1 MKGRGLASAL
11 GRVPAA
17 AVARARS
24 LDVVEWGQMCV
35 YANGLEGFE
44 PIDDLPESVDVVVER
59 VEHARGL
66 PTETSGAEPSDLVAV
81 ARADDR
87 PDGSTG
93 DAVVGW
99 AFARVDPPVRVVE
112 CVRPLA
118 FEGAYL
124 WGLFVESPARGR
136 GVGAALVSA
145 LTDAVA
151 GDRYGSAFAL
161 VERSNARS
169 RRVFERVGYQCI
181 DETARVAVG
190 GWRPPTGFV
199 LGSRTYT
206 TAET

>member
-1 MKGRGLASAL
+1 MKGRGLASGL
-11 GRVPAA
+11 WRVPAA
-17 AVARARS
+17 AVAGLRALRAVRW
-24 LDVVEWGQMCV
+24 DEMCV
-35 YANGLEGFE
+35 YANALEAFD
-44 PIDDLPESVDVVVER
+44 PIDAGPDDVRVTVER

-124 WGLFVESPARGR
+124 WGLFVESPARGG

-169 RRVFERVGYQCI
+169 RRVFERVGYRCI
-181 DETARVAVG
+181 DETVRVAVG
-190 GWRPPTGFV
+190 GWRPPTGVV
-199 LGSRTYT
+199 LGTRTYA
-206 TAET
+206 TAQR